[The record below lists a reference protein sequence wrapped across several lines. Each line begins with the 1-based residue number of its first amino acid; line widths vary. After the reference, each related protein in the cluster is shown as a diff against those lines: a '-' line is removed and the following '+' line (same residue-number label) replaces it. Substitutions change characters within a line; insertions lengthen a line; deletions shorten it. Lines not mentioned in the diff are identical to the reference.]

1 MVIWGKNRGKV
12 KKKPPEGGLKLLAE
26 EASNHSNVGFR
37 ELCIGMTPNE
47 HPKLPYLI
55 KITRIT

>member
-26 EASNHSNVGFR
+26 EAA
-37 ELCIGMTPNE
+37 P
-47 HPKLPYLI
+47 
-55 KITRIT
+55 